1 MRGDTPGSVG
11 EIQREVVIDCLK
23 ADCEVKRERPP
34 GLSLGIGSRRS
45 EASMSVRGGR
55 QKYPGRVRGSADR
68 RVANVS
74 MGDGEPI

>member
-34 GLSLGIGSRRS
+34 GLCLGIGSRRS
-45 EASMSVRGGR
+45 EASVCAGGR